1 MPRVVF
7 FGSPDFAVPSLRALC
22 ASSYRPELVVTQP
35 DRPAG
40 RGRKQSP
47 TAVRKAA
54 GELGI
59 PVMVMKSFRDE
70 GAFERLAGL
79 EPDLDQAPAALKL
92 GAGRRGRHRL
102 LPYLVPAQPAR
113 SQDARPRYG
122 RNRPRHG
129 AGDG

>member
-22 ASSYRPELVVTQP
+22 ASPYRPELVVTQP

-40 RGRKQSP
+40 RGRKESP

-54 GELGI
+54 GELGL

-70 GAFERLAGL
+70 EAFERLAGL
-79 EPDLDQAPAALKL
+79 EPDLFVVAAFGLIFPKR
-92 GAGRRGRHRL
+92 A
-102 LPYLVPAQPAR
+102 LPYNNCPKSLEKVRPSFSNAR
-113 SQDARPRYG
+113 NCPQ
-122 RNRPRHG
+122 
-129 AGDG
+129 